1 MLLNWTQSSWKNS
14 KYTVCESAN
23 LSYLG
28 WEAAI
33 TVPDLRLDSL
43 DIVLQR
49 ELPLYNKS
57 YVGFC
62 LFLHKFVLI
71 AAAVYFL
78 YFSGGGIKTADE
90 ILITPIKPFSDTLIS
105 SRLIIIF
112 NCCVGCG
119 CPHQVWF
126 CIFAAIDI
134 NFDEAGGNQGLYD
147 WAACPCWL
155 IYHTQLRNTMSA
167 SKKQPT

>member
-1 MLLNWTQSSWKNS
+1 MDDSVVVCSTGLNPVGRVANTQF
-14 KYTVCESAN
+14 V
-23 LSYLG
+23 SYLG
-28 WEAAI
+28 WSAAI
-33 TVPDLRLDSL
+33 TVPDLRLDTL
-43 DIVLQR
+43 DIVLQKD
-49 ELPLYNKS
+49 LPLYNKS
-57 YVGFC
+57 YGSC
-62 LFLHKFVLI
+62 LFLQKFVLI

-78 YFSGGGIKTADE
+78 SFSGGGIKTADE

-105 SRLIIIF
+105 SRLIIIS

-119 CPHQVWF
+119 CHHQVWF